1 MLPELETY
9 LDVLETKH
17 TELKDILAEI
27 GDNATAL
34 NWKPLEEEGLSIFAL
49 AADVALQED
58 FWISHVVGKRSEPP
72 GIDQLETAQGARIE
86 PLIRLLTAT
95 QANTAQVLEELD
107 ASTVNGQIEFNGDLL
122 DTRWCLLTTVQRVAE
137 NLGQIN
143 VMWQW
148 WQQTQETIN

>member
-1 MLPELETY
+1 MLAELETY

-34 NWKPLEEEGLSIFAL
+34 NWKPLGEEGLSIFAL

-58 FWISHVVGKRSEPP
+58 FWVSHVIGKRAEPP
-72 GIDQLETAQGARIE
+72 GIDQLEAAQGARIE

-95 QANTAQVLEELD
+95 QANTAQVFGELE
-107 ASTVNGQIEFNGDLL
+107 ASTVNGHIEFNGDLL
-122 DTRWCLLTTVQRVAE
+122 DTRWCLLTSVQRVAE
-137 NLGQIN
+137 NLGQIS

-148 WQQTQETIN
+148 WQQNQETIN